1 MKKDT
6 FIYHLLFLILFA
18 TINYGQ
24 TMSLEECI
32 KTGLENSRVIALN
45 NSALNQNLG
54 KLKETEALKLP
65 QLKFLASYSRLSDVP
80 NSEVKVPFSPMPIVL
95 QEAILNNYALRLNLS
110 QPLFTG
116 HKISSMGKSVE
127 NSLEVLR
134 TENDLLK
141 NDEAVKIISAYFNL
155 ASAKEQYSII
165 LENITALEKRL
176 SDANNFY
183 ANGLI
188 TKNDILKISVQISNL
203 QSKKIDA
210 ETAIS
215 SAKALLNL
223 VIGRAVN
230 TPIEIE
236 QFTFNGIETDKKFEI
251 LKDNAENNRT
261 EFKSLAIKKKVLEE
275 NLNIARAG
283 YLPEIWL
290 NSNLYYTNPSQRIFP
305 QKEEFRATWDVSL
318 NLQWNVW
325 DWGATSAKVDQA
337 SESINSLSTTKQQL
351 TDAISNEVYQNFL
364 QFTTANAKLKNF
376 EITLEQAM
384 ENYRVTLENFNAQV
398 ATAADLLDADIV
410 LFTAKTNLQLAKI
423 NLVLSDFKLQKSIG
437 KKLY

>member
-6 FIYHLLFLILFA
+6 FIYHLLFLALFA
-18 TINYGQ
+18 TIANGQ

-32 KTGLENSRVIALN
+32 KTGLENSLLISLN
-45 NSALNQNLG
+45 NSAQNQNLG

-65 QLKFLASYSRLSDVP
+65 QLKFLASYSRLSDIP
-80 NSEVKVPFSPMPIVL
+80 NSEVKVPFSPAPIVL

-110 QPLFTG
+110 QPIFTG
-116 HKISSMGKSVE
+116 HKISSMEKSVE

-141 NDEAVKIISAYFNL
+141 NEESIRIISAYFNL
-155 ASAKEQYSII
+155 ASAKEQFSII
-165 LENITALEKRL
+165 IENITALEKRL

-223 VIGRAVN
+223 VMGRAVN
-230 TPIEIE
+230 TPVEIE
-236 QFTFNGIETDKKFEI
+236 QFTFNAIETGKKFET
-251 LKDNAENNRT
+251 LKENADNNRT
-261 EFKSLAIKKKVLEE
+261 EFKSLAMKKKVLEE
-275 NLNIARAG
+275 NLTVARAG
-283 YLPEIWL
+283 YLPEVWL

-325 DWGATSAKVDQA
+325 DWGATTAKVEQV

-351 TDAISNEVYQNFL
+351 SDAISNEVYQNYL
-364 QFTTANAKLKNF
+364 QFTNANAKLKNF
-376 EITLEQAM
+376 EVTLEQAL
-384 ENYRVTLENFNAQV
+384 ENYRVTLENFNSQV
-398 ATAADLLDADIV
+398 ATSADLLDADTI
-410 LFTAKTNLQLAKI
+410 LFTARTNLQLAKI
-423 NLVLSDFKLQKSIG
+423 NLVLSDYKLQKSIG